1 MWVKGMLNESCPCCW
16 QYWVA
21 ACLGVCP
28 GDCGPLALPLPLVLK
43 PGGSG
48 KGKTG
53 LVGSPPSGTPP
64 FTWIVVVEVIHEPPW
79 ELQSDSLSYGSSSF
93 IIPIDPSSFVTFLK
107 HVKPKK
113 SAKRTGLLRT

>member
-53 LVGSPPSGTPP
+53 LVGSPPSVTPP
-64 FTWIVVVEVIHEPPW
+64 FTWIVVVEVIHEAGGAPF
-79 ELQSDSLSYGSSSF
+79 LVIF
-93 IIPIDPSSFVTFLK
+93 RIDMTPGRIVPHHQFT
-107 HVKPKK
+107 
-113 SAKRTGLLRT
+113 T